1 MSRILQ
7 VSCLAALFVG
17 VVSCSSNQ
25 VDTGEV
31 KGTAVE
37 TGSEY
42 HLNQKNPFEWSSE
55 DVQKGS
61 GGTFE
66 GGKRS
71 QFDKKG
77 ESSYAKSRKT
87 PGYFSRD
94 FQSAAWNGSKDYSAG
109 SYSGGE
115 KTSAAGKKSW
125 FGWKKNKD
133 ANKVARA
140 AGQNFRTG
148 NYTTASAR
156 ESGNIVASPNSSYAD
171 SQRIG
176 AKPVIIYSQ
185 ESYRQMTIDQ
195 SRSLLG
201 KP

>member
-1 MSRILQ
+1 MKRILQ
-7 VSCLAALFVG
+7 VYCLAVLVVG
-17 VVSCSSNQ
+17 LVSCSSSQ

-31 KGTAVE
+31 KGAAVE
-37 TGSEY
+37 TGGEF

-55 DVQKGS
+55 DVQRGS
-61 GGTFE
+61 GGTYE

-71 QFDKKG
+71 QFDAKG
-77 ESSYAKSRKT
+77 ESSYAKSRKA

-94 FQSAAWNGSKDYSAG
+94 FQSAAWNGNKNYSTG
-109 SYSGGE
+109 SYDAGK
-115 KTSAAGKKSW
+115 KTSTAGNKSW

-140 AGQNFRTG
+140 AGQNFQTG
-148 NYTTASAR
+148 GYTTAAAR
-156 ESGNIVASPNSSYAD
+156 ESGNIVASPNSAYAD

-176 AKPVIIYSQ
+176 AKPIIIYSQ
-185 ESYRQMTIDQ
+185 ESYRQMTMDQ

-201 KP
+201 RR